1 MGHVL
6 VGASQCLS
14 PLMHQDAL
22 DAVAQLETA
31 AAIAQAN
38 STYSLARSCRRA

>member
-14 PLMHQDAL
+14 PLMHQDSL
-22 DAVAQLETA
+22 DAIKSAATA
-31 AAIAQAN
+31 ADIIQAKGV
-38 STYSLARSCRRA
+38 YHHSLCV